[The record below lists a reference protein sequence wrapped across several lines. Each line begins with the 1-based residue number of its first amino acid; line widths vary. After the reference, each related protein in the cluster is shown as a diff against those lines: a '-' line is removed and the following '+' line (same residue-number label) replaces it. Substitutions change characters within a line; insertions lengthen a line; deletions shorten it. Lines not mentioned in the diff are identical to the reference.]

1 MKLKDKTILII
12 SNEPWGDI
20 WYSKHNWANEL
31 SKNNF
36 VYFINPPHRWK
47 PKDLL
52 KTKIQI
58 EDYKPSLK
66 ILNYNNR
73 LPFTRFNLL
82 FKLNER
88 LIYKSLNK
96 FFKSESDIIFWT
108 FDPYR
113 LIYPQKLNILTSI
126 YFIADRYLIN
136 RETILIRNTKNIIS
150 VSKELTRNI
159 NNKRVLNLSHGISE
173 TEFKVDDINHE
184 NYILYIGG
192 VDHRLD
198 YKLIESL
205 LVRFPEQT
213 FLFMGKIS
221 TVKDEIFKK
230 IFLDKKYKNLEYKL
244 PIHFKEL
251 KKYIASA
258 KLCLAPMKLELD
270 GNGINHHKLL
280 QYLALGKPVLSAKF
294 TDYEDND
301 LLIQFSTEHDA
312 VIKLN
317 NFLHNAES
325 VGLIDKRIMYAKK
338 FLYSNLIREIE
349 RKIL

>member
-82 FKLNER
+82 FKLNESF
-88 LIYKSLNK
+88 IYKSFNK
-96 FFKSESDIIFWT
+96 YFSDKNNIIFWT

-113 LIYPQKLNILTSI
+113 LIYPQKLNILMSI
-126 YFIADRYLIN
+126 YFIADRYKIKREQELIKKSDY
-136 RETILIRNTKNIIS
+136 IFA
-150 VSKELTRNI
+150 VSKELTKDI
-159 NNKRVLNLSHGISE
+159 NHNKILNLSHGISD
-173 TEFKVDDINHE
+173 TQFLPDKNIDYQD
-184 NYILYIGG
+184 YILYIGNI
-192 VDHRLD
+192 DHRLD
-198 YKLIESL
+198 YELIEQL
-205 LVRFPEQT
+205 LIKFPKNN
-213 FLFMGKIS
+213 FLFIGKLLNQNID
-221 TVKDEIFKK
+221 VFDRL
-230 IFLDKKYKNLEYKL
+230 FLQKKYKNFIHI
-244 PIHFKEL
+244 PAIHFNEL
-251 KKYIASA
+251 KNYIAKSII
-258 KLCLAPMKLELD
+258 CLAPMKLD
-270 GNGINHHKLL
+270 VYGNGINHHKLL

-294 TDYEDND
+294 SDYNDNE
-301 LLIQFSTEHDA
+301 LLIEYSNIDEA
-312 VIKLN
+312 VNKLKENIENKETAEIKN
-317 NFLHNAES
+317 
-325 VGLIDKRIMYAKK
+325 KRINFAKQ
-338 FLYSNLIREIE
+338 FLYSNLIKKIE
-349 RKIL
+349 DFL